1 MSRLVLILVLAAC
14 AGAAQAG
21 LQLRVIDDGVCAII
35 GPLGNRSPENLGN
48 NANFGFVVTDDGVVL
63 IDPGGSYKGAAELHA
78 LIRSVTDQPV
88 KWVIN
93 TGGQDHR
100 WLGNGYF
107 KERGATIIAHERA
120 VADQGARVQ
129 DQLFVLGNLLGE
141 GGLDGTEPVYAD
153 QTFSDS
159 MSITPGGTRIEL
171 VYPGHAHTPGD
182 SLVWLPEPGILFTGD
197 VVYVQ
202 RMLGVIGVSSS
213 ATWVEAFEAAVALE
227 PRVLVPG
234 HGRVTDLDEA
244 RADTYAYLV
253 FLREGVAAF
262 MEAGGGIEDI
272 GKLDQSRFSYLE
284 NYETL
289 KGRNAQ
295 RVYEELEWE

>member
-1 MSRLVLILVLAAC
+1 LLLLLAVMT
-14 AGAAQAG
+14 GTAQAELR
-21 LQLRVIDDGVCAII
+21 LQPIADDVYAII
-35 GPLGNRSPENLGN
+35 GPLGNRSAENLGN
-48 NANFGFVVTDDGVVL
+48 NASFGFVVTDEGVVL

-78 LIRSVTDQPV
+78 LIRSATDQPV
-88 KWVIN
+88 RLVIN

-107 KERGATIIAHERA
+107 HERGASIVAHDRA
-120 VADQGARVQ
+120 VADQRARVQ

-153 QTFSDS
+153 RTFSES
-159 MSITPGGTRIEL
+159 MTLSLGGTRIEL
-171 VYPGHAHTPGD
+171 MYPGPAHTPGD
-182 SLVWLPEPGILFTGD
+182 TLVWLPERGILFTGD

-213 ATWVEAFEAAVALE
+213 ASWVEAFERVAELE
-227 PRVLVPG
+227 PRIVVPG
-234 HGRVTDLDEA
+234 HGHVTDLREA
-244 RADTYAYLV
+244 RADTYEYLV
-253 FLREGVAAF
+253 FLREAVATF

-272 GKLDQSRFSYLE
+272 GTLDQARFSYLE